1 MMLRKMRLENAIKRH
16 ERLREKRRGN
26 TGPQTEPDEATEA
39 LEMAQDKEDPSR
51 RRVLQTAVAVLCC
64 GSAGVDT
71 ANASQHKIVDQI
83 TDPTTTAAKNMFRFE
98 PNFVELSPGDE
109 LVFLNST
116 AEHTVHS
123 VKQLWPSGSPLVKI
137 SNRKEV
143 KVRFDREGFYGFR
156 CRRHGPYGMVML
168 VVVGK
173 PQNAPEIRSIVETM
187 PAKARERSGF
197 MDLLNRFE
205 RV

>member
-1 MMLRKMRLENAIKRH
+1 MRD
-16 ERLREKRRGN
+16 EK
-26 TGPQTEPDEATEA
+26 A
-39 LEMAQDKEDPSR
+39 DPSR

-64 GSAGVDT
+64 GGAGVD
-71 ANASQHKIVDQI
+71 AAMGSQAKTVDQI

-98 PNFVELSPGDE
+98 PNFVALSPGDE

-123 VKQLWPSGSPLVKI
+123 VKQLWPSGSPPVKI
-137 SNRKEV
+137 FNKKEA

-156 CRRHGPYGMVML
+156 CQRHGPYGMVML
-168 VVVGK
+168 VVVGH
-173 PQNAPEIRSIVETM
+173 PQNTREIRSIVETM

-197 MDLLNRFE
+197 MDLLNRYE
-205 RV
+205 RA